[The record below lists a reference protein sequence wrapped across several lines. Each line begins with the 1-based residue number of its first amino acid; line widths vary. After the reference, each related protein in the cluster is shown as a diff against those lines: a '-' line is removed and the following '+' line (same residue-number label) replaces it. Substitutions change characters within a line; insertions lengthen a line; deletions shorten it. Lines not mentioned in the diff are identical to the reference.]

1 MDFKVGDRVYAH
13 RKTFVPES
21 WEEFLSGYPNQIAT
35 IKKVFT
41 DGDIRIDDWI
51 FHPSDLSHIYT
62 FEGRRYMWKGE
73 ERIPELGEIVIAEFP
88 SAVKGQPFRTQ
99 NINLNQSRKILKPI
113 GGKMEETAKY
123 KKLKDIDPAT
133 VWEAGEQTCPEFQA
147 EYIRFCEKLF
157 SLKITA
163 LDHHLNEVLSD
174 DPKWQDW
181 ALKHG
186 FIKELK
192 KEKEKFYHVGQ
203 RFKSNT
209 HQSDFIL
216 ALTGAHQAQLIR
228 SSYDGFWS
236 RGILVNDCDKITQ
249 KEFDLIANNSKDF
262 QLIEESSPSPSRDAG
277 ESSLNGEAR
286 S

>member
-13 RKTFVPES
+13 KKSFCPES
-21 WEEFLSGYPNQIAT
+21 WEEFLKKHPNQIAT
-35 IKKVFT
+35 IT
-41 DGDIRIDDWI
+41 HICTTYIELNNWT
-51 FHPSDLSHIYT
+51 FHPSDLSHIYLYGG
-62 FEGRRYMWKGE
+62 ERYYWDGE
-73 ERIPELGEIVIAEFP
+73 ERRVNEGECYFSPFGEGPCKWVLVEP
-88 SAVKGQPFRTQ
+88 SPVKF
-99 NINLNQSRKILKPI
+99 KILKPI

-163 LDHHLNEVLSD
+163 LDDHLNEVLSD
-174 DPKWQDW
+174 EPKWQDW

-186 FIKELK
+186 FIKKVQEK
-192 KEKEKFYHVGQ
+192 KSYRRGQ
-203 RFKSNT
+203 RFRRNDDIYRLVGSECSMALMRESDCNFWRDPVAVKSAT
-209 HQSDFIL
+209 YITEEEFKQI
-216 ALTGAHQAQLIR
+216 TGT
-228 SSYDGFWS
+228 G
-236 RGILVNDCDKITQ
+236 N
-249 KEFDLIANNSKDF
+249 F